1 MFSFGCP
8 TPIVSPELT
17 EKLSC
22 PTTQVSDIV
31 SDPSTPRAL
40 RANHLPVVNYLASH
54 IQEIFDLALNVTEE
68 NHQTS
73 GKAFSLLT
81 IANDKIFEVILNKE
95 HNLMK
100 ENAMEVMKSKDMIKL
115 NRMAMVIQNCFLQP
129 SLELVEDC
137 EYLLD
142 LIKYMNNRSVYDLF
156 LSLVGVNDSEQK
168 IMKEYLTE
176 HDFIKKLFQA
186 IDELVVDGVVK
197 ENQEDDNNELLLINM
212 LKLVVALKNSDLMFE
227 QIGINELNILLK
239 DIPNAS
245 VILLNSK
252 WNAIN
257 TIVESNELTQEIAN
271 RFNELGLLS
280 MIEKDGDFML
290 YQEYV
295 LILISKVANKIDEIA
310 EMLLNIDIGS
320 KLAEIVYKHPKH
332 SNVHIA
338 MVNFCKNVKS
348 RTQLSNNVINAL
360 FKVAVKLIENNPGV
374 EELSFGWNLTRTI
387 RELDEDFDVSSVLT
401 ENINNKFEEMDNI
414 YNETYGG
421 EVPSSEEISITPEQ
435 LQVLLRF
442 IAGSR

>member
-1 MFSFGCP
+1 
-8 TPIVSPELT
+8 
-17 EKLSC
+17 
-22 PTTQVSDIV
+22 
-31 SDPSTPRAL
+31 
-40 RANHLPVVNYLASH
+40 
-54 IQEIFDLALNVTEE
+54 
-68 NHQTS
+68 
-73 GKAFSLLT
+73 
-81 IANDKIFEVILNKE
+81 
-95 HNLMK
+95 
-100 ENAMEVMKSKDMIKL
+100 
-115 NRMAMVIQNCFLQP
+115 
-129 SLELVEDC
+129 
-137 EYLLD
+137 
-142 LIKYMNNRSVYDLF
+142 
-156 LSLVGVNDSEQK
+156 
-168 IMKEYLTE
+168 
-176 HDFIKKLFQA
+176 
-186 IDELVVDGVVK
+186 
-197 ENQEDDNNELLLINM
+197 M